1 MAADIVLKNKNGN
14 PVSYSPVPD
23 KISVPG
29 HDNDNKET
37 TYKYTRFAA
46 MRMYTLRGNGDSGW
60 QVTHQILNLAFNDYW
75 FSGITENELKEY
87 GDQKTG
93 QWGVNFILTSKVLT
107 VGNIYTNN
115 ELFG

>member
-1 MAADIVLKNKNGN
+1 MADVVLMNKDGS
-14 PVSYSPVPD
+14 PVVYSPVPD

-29 HDNDNKET
+29 HDHDNKET

-46 MRMYTLRGNGDSGW
+46 MRMYTLRLIVNSGW
-60 QVTHQILNLAFNDYW
+60 QVTHQILNLASNDYW
-75 FSGITENELKEY
+75 FSGIDENELKEY
-87 GDQKTG
+87 GDQNG
-93 QWGVNFILTSKVLT
+93 GLWGVKFILTSKVLT